1 MGLHDLPADVY
12 VDIAPLLHH
21 VLLKLCQALDG
32 CPGRHSAVPLPG
44 QQLVPQLAL
53 TLHVAAVEEFGECR
67 VQLLYSALSSIL
79 HGLSS
84 LLGDTLCGSSVA
96 CCSSITTSS
105 SRPAARWWLTADTQK
120 LVTSTAAVSAP
131 RAACHSIL

>member
-53 TLHVAAVEEFGECR
+53 TLHVAAAHAG
-67 VQLLYSALSSIL
+67 
-79 HGLSS
+79 
-84 LLGDTLCGSSVA
+84 
-96 CCSSITTSS
+96 
-105 SRPAARWWLTADTQK
+105 AAVTQHW
-120 LVTSTAAVSAP
+120 AAVS
-131 RAACHSIL
+131 RAQLCSPFMAGRWLSQVVGDLLRQSASCTRQRHPARHINTA